1 MNWVCVRESAKGEM
15 PGRKRKEMTNMR
27 FLNAIF
33 RQAIELNRGLRRRH
47 SSPTKIEV
55 RTFVQP
61 IAAVRDRKV
70 LRARWILEGEKL
82 RLAWTCDDDSEAVPL
97 AQPLPFNA
105 IFITVRREYKARLGK
120 RGHAFVPGTQL
131 GLRWA
136 A

>member
-1 MNWVCVRESAKGEM
+1 
-15 PGRKRKEMTNMR
+15 MR
-27 FLNAIF
+27 FLNRIF
-33 RQAIELNRGLRRRH
+33 RQAIELNRGLGRRP

-70 LRARWILEGEKL
+70 LRARWILEGEEL
-82 RLAWTCDDDSEAVPL
+82 RLVWTCDDDPEAVPL
-97 AQPLPFNA
+97 AQALPFNA
-105 IFITVRREYKARLGK
+105 IFIMVRREYGARLGM
-120 RGHAFVPGTQL
+120 RGLVFVPGTQL

>member
-1 MNWVCVRESAKGEM
+1 
-15 PGRKRKEMTNMR
+15 MR
-27 FLNAIF
+27 FLNTIF
-33 RQAIELNRGLRRRH
+33 RQAIELNRGLGRHH

-97 AQPLPFNA
+97 ARALPFNA
-105 IFITVRREYKARLGK
+105 IFIMVQGEYGARLGM
-120 RGHAFVPGTQL
+120 RGLVFMPGTEL
-131 GLRWA
+131 GLRCA